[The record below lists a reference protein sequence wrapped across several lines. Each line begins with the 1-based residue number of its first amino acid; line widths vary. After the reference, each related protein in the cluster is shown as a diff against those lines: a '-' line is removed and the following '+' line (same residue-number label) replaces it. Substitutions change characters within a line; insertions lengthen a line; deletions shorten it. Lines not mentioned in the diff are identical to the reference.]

1 MAKKRG
7 RILIVD
13 DNLGVRRTLKVV
25 LTPYFE
31 EIYAIGSP
39 IEITSSISDFKPD
52 VVLLDMNFKA
62 TINSGNEGLF
72 YLKEI
77 KSKFPGIEVVLFTA
91 YGDIPLAVEGM
102 KSGAFDFIEKPW
114 DNTNLIETL
123 KNAVEKSSAAKLETQ
138 KSEIQTEDSIYWG
151 HSPKIQEIKLII
163 DKIAPTDISV
173 LITGENGVGKDIIAK
188 EIYLRSE
195 RKDNPYVALDMGA
208 ITDTLFESEL
218 FGHVKGSFTGAVTD
232 HKGKFEQA
240 QSGTIFLDEIGNL
253 SLQSQAKLLRAL
265 QNRVI
270 TKVGGDKEIPVDV
283 RIISATNKDLRKEV
297 AEGRFR
303 EDLFYRLSGFQ
314 IEIPAL
320 RERKEDIIGLSN
332 HFLEIYSKKYQK
344 NIKEIEIDAQ
354 VYLKEHYW
362 PGNIRQ
368 LKQQIEK
375 AVIFAD
381 ENILKIEDLKIEN
394 FQSFGNEKSQDEK
407 EMISAALLKTGRN
420 ISKAAKLL
428 NISRPTLYSKMNK
441 YNL

>member
-1 MAKKRG
+1 MAKNSG

-25 LTPYFE
+25 LSPYFE
-31 EIYAIGSP
+31 EIHTIGSP
-39 IEITSSISDFKPD
+39 SEIASSMAGFKPD

-77 KSKFPGIEVVLFTA
+77 KSNYPGVEVVLFTA

-114 DNTNLIETL
+114 DNDNLVETL
-123 KNAVEKSSAAKLETQ
+123 KKAAAKSKGSQ
-138 KSEIQTEDSIYWG
+138 KSEPQSDDSIYWG
-151 HSPKIQEIKLII
+151 SSPKIEEIRQII
-163 DKIAPTDISV
+163 SKVAPTDISI
-173 LITGENGVGKDIIAK
+173 LITGENGVGKDIVAK
-188 EIYLRSE
+188 EIFSRSD
-195 RKDNPYVALDMGA
+195 RKDKSYVVVDMGA

-218 FGHVKGSFTGAVTD
+218 FGHVKGSFTGAVSD

-240 QSGTIFLDEIGNL
+240 QRGTLFLDEIGNL
-253 SLQSQAKLLRAL
+253 SLSTQAKLLRAI

-270 TKVGGDKEIPVDV
+270 TKVGGDKEIPVDI
-283 RIISATNKDLRKEV
+283 RIISATNKDLKQEV

-320 RERKEDIIGLSN
+320 RERKDDIIGLAY
-332 HFLEIYSKKYQK
+332 HFLDIYSKKYQK
-344 NIKEIEIDAQ
+344 IIEDIDEETLNYFKENN
-354 VYLKEHYW
+354 W

-381 ENILKIEDLKIEN
+381 GKILKIEHLKAGNNFPAIER
-394 FQSFGNEKSQDEK
+394 SKDEK
-407 EMISAALLKTGRN
+407 EMIAEALSKTDRN

>member
-1 MAKKRG
+1 MAKNFG

-25 LTPYFE
+25 LSPYFE
-31 EIYAIGSP
+31 EIHTIGSP
-39 IEITSSISDFKPD
+39 TEIISSISEFKPD

-77 KSKFPGIEVVLFTA
+77 KSKHPGIEIILFTA

-102 KSGAFDFIEKPW
+102 KNGAFDFIEKPW
-114 DNTNLIETL
+114 DNDNLIDTL
-123 KNAVEKSSAAKLETQ
+123 KKAVAKRKGQ
-138 KSEIQTEDSIYWG
+138 KSELQSDDSVYWG
-151 HSPKIQEIKLII
+151 GSPKIEEIREVISKV
-163 DKIAPTDISV
+163 APTDISI

-188 EIYLRSE
+188 EIFSQSD
-195 RKDNPYVALDMGA
+195 RKDKPFVAVDMGA

-218 FGHVKGSFTGAVTD
+218 FGHVKGSFTGAVSD

-240 QSGTIFLDEIGNL
+240 QGGTLFLDEIGNL
-253 SLQSQAKLLRAL
+253 SLQAQAKLLRAI

-270 TKVGGDKEIPVDV
+270 TKVGGDKETPVDV
-283 RIISATNKDLRKEV
+283 RIFSATNKDLKKEV
-297 AEGRFR
+297 AQGRFR
-303 EDLFYRLSGFQ
+303 EDLFYRLAGFQ

-320 RERKEDIIGLSN
+320 RERKEDIIGLAN
-332 HFLEIYSKKYQK
+332 HFLEIYSKKYHK
-344 NIKEIEIDAQ
+344 NIERIKKEAQ
-354 VYLKEHYW
+354 IYLKEHNW
-362 PGNIRQ
+362 PGNIRE

-375 AVIFAD
+375 AVIFA
-381 ENILKIEDLKIEN
+381 EGNILKVEHLKAGNNFPAIERSK
-394 FQSFGNEKSQDEK
+394 DEK
-407 EMISAALLKTGRN
+407 EMIAEALSKTDRN

>member
-1 MAKKRG
+1 MAKNYG

-25 LTPYFE
+25 LSPYFDA
-31 EIYAIGSP
+31 IDSIGSP
-39 IEITSSISDFKPD
+39 TEISSSILKFKPD

-77 KSKFPGIEVVLFTA
+77 KSKHPGIEVVLFTA

-102 KSGAFDFIEKPW
+102 KGGAFDFIEKPW
-114 DNTNLIETL
+114 DNDNLIETL
-123 KNAVEKSSAAKLETQ
+123 KKACINSKGQ
-138 KSEIQTEDSIYWG
+138 KPDSPSDNSIYWG
-151 HSPKIQEIKLII
+151 NSPKIEEMRGVIE
-163 DKIAPTDISV
+163 KIAPTDISV
-173 LITGENGVGKDIIAK
+173 LITGENGVGKDIVAK
-188 EIYLRSE
+188 EIFSRSE
-195 RKDNPYVALDMGA
+195 RKEKPFIAVDMGA
-208 ITDTLFESEL
+208 ITDTLFENEL
-218 FGHVKGSFTGAVTD
+218 FGHVKGSFTGAVAD

-253 SLQSQAKLLRAL
+253 SLPSQAKLLRAI

-270 TKVGGDKEIPVDV
+270 TKVGGVKEIALDV
-283 RIISATNKDLRKEV
+283 RIISATNKDLKKEV

-303 EDLFYRLSGFQ
+303 EDLLYRLAGFQ

-320 RERKEDIIGLSN
+320 KERKDDITGLAN
-332 HFLEIYSKKYQK
+332 HFLDFYSKKYHK
-344 NIKEIEIDAQ
+344 SIEGIEKDAQ
-354 VYLKEHYW
+354 LYLYEHNW
-362 PGNIRQ
+362 PGNIRE

-375 AVIFAD
+375 AVIFA
-381 ENILKIEDLKIEN
+381 EGNILKLEDLKAG
-394 FQSFGNEKSQDEK
+394 FQQSFIGSQDSSVAKDEK
-407 EMISAALLKTGRN
+407 VLISEALSKTGRN

-428 NISRPTLYSKMNK
+428 NMSRPTLYSKMNK